1 MKRIAKIA
9 QFTSGLVLLASVGSA
24 PADNHKVLILE
35 VAADCRTF
43 VNGPN
48 RADVSFGSGKLFP
61 TGTLPS
67 GTASNDPTE
76 PVNGI
81 AAIGDWTTRGQNAF
95 PFTPEVASSYNSTPT
110 FFATQYFFL
119 NGGRTALTG
128 ECYAFFPSGEGFCS
142 LTVSANSGASPV
154 MSTALR
160 SAQTLLDARTSALRS
175 ASSLALCVAIR
186 VINEISRGTGRY
198 PCPLAALGRTHFRH
212 RSYICARR
220 LCGATLAHA

>member
-9 QFTSGLVLLASVGSA
+9 QFTSGFVLLASVGSA

-76 PVNGI
+76 PV
-81 AAIGDWTTRGQNAF
+81 TRNRA
-95 PFTPEVASSYNSTPT
+95 
-110 FFATQYFFL
+110 
-119 NGGRTALTG
+119 
-128 ECYAFFPSGEGFCS
+128 
-142 LTVSANSGASPV
+142 
-154 MSTALR
+154 
-160 SAQTLLDARTSALRS
+160 D
-175 ASSLALCVAIR
+175 
-186 VINEISRGTGRY
+186 
-198 PCPLAALGRTHFRH
+198 
-212 RSYICARR
+212 RR
-220 LCGATLAHA
+220 LDHTRPECFSVHT